1 MENIPLVDEV
11 LYDDDEIKAMIEET
25 LEEFIKEEQLNNSII
40 PDFRLKVETKMGF
53 IKEAVQLNQQINCVE
68 DFIYVLLKEI
78 YVKFLDK
85 LWNTCVLFV

>member
-85 LWNTCVLFV
+85 L